1 MTAFEKIS
9 KEQFAKDFAVLDVSY
24 EDIILPRRATK
35 YSAGYD
41 FFLPT
46 DIKLAPGGTI
56 KIPTGIRVHLPLD
69 KFLMIVP
76 RSSLGFKYRLQLDNT
91 VGIID
96 ADYQASDN
104 EGHIFIKLTN
114 DSRSPAETL
123 YLKKGTAFAQGIIL
137 SYGLTDDD
145 DTREVRT
152 GGIGSTDRNKSDGD
166 EKPSP

>member
-1 MTAFEKIS
+1 MTVFEKIS
-9 KEQFAKDFAVLDVSY
+9 KEQFSKDFSTFDVSY

-41 FFLPT
+41 FFLPFE
-46 DIKLAPGGTI
+46 IKLLPGETI
-56 KIPTGIRVHLPLD
+56 KIPTGVRVHLPID

-76 RSSLGFKYRLQLDNT
+76 RSGLGFKYRLQLDNT

-96 ADYQASDN
+96 ADYQEAEN
-104 EGHIFIKLTN
+104 EGHIFAKLTN
-114 DSRSPAETL
+114 DSRNDKTL
-123 YLKKGTAFAQGIIL
+123 ELKKGTAFAQGIIL

-145 DTREVRT
+145 DARGIRT
-152 GGIGSTDRNKSDGD
+152 GGIGSTDRNQGNSD

>member
-9 KEQFAKDFAVLDVSY
+9 KEQFAKDFATPDVSY

-41 FFLPT
+41 FFLPF
-46 DIKLAPGGTI
+46 DIKLEPGGTI

-104 EGHIFIKLTN
+104 EGHIFVKLTN
-114 DSRSPAETL
+114 DSRNPAETL
-123 YLKKGTAFAQGIIL
+123 YLKKGTAFTQGIIL

-145 DTREVRT
+145 DTREIRT
-152 GGIGSTDRNKSDGD
+152 GGIGSTDRNQGDSD
-166 EKPSP
+166 EKQSL